1 MGATW
6 DSVSLAKEFSCVA
19 ADKAQPMSLAKDKKE

>member
-1 MGATW
+1 MGATC

-19 ADKAQPMSLAKDKKE
+19 AYKAQPMSFASVKKE